1 MKKIIIEKMRL
12 YDDYD
17 KYFGATTSGANNNGL
32 YLILSLY
39 NIENKFRSTN
49 LRKY

>member
-17 KYFGATTSGANNNGL
+17 KYFGDTSSTASNNGL
-32 YLILSLY
+32 YLIKSDLILIIDF
-39 NIENKFRSTN
+39 N
-49 LRKY
+49 